1 MTSGDE
7 KFLPE
12 GVPGWQ
18 QPFWD
23 SLREH
28 NITVQRCTSCGAFR
42 HVPKE
47 ICANCHSM
55 SFSWEP
61 VSGRGVVYTYT
72 IVHRAPTPAY
82 QAAAP
87 YAIVHVAMDEGFRM
101 VGTMTGTDPKAI
113 GIDDPVRIV
122 YTDLT
127 PDWTIVEFEPTTDTN
142 ELVDNA
148 PGN

>member
-1 MTSGDE
+1 MSSDE

-12 GVPGWQ
+12 DVPEWQ

-23 SLREH
+23 SLRDRD
-28 NITVQRCTSCGAFR
+28 IRIQRCTSCGAFR

-47 ICANCHSM
+47 ICAKCHSL
-55 SFSWEP
+55 SFSWAP
-61 VSGRGVVYTYT
+61 ISGRGVVYTYT

-87 YAIVHVAMDEGFRM
+87 YAIVYAAMDEGFRM
-101 VGTMTGTDPKAI
+101 IGTMAGGDPAAVEI
-113 GIDDPVRIV
+113 GAPVRIV
-122 YTDLT
+122 YTDLD
-127 PDWTIVEFEPTTDTN
+127 PAWTIVEFETVIDTN

-148 PGN
+148 ADN